1 MFTWLTTT
9 TTFRALFQQHE
20 HVGDSV
26 EFTCQREK
34 VGKLHHRKNQETD
47 LQSGKNLKKT
57 ILLAID
63 CMINYYLYIECYEE

>member
-47 LQSGKNLKKT
+47 LQSGKNKT
-57 ILLAID
+57 KNSFSHRLHDKLLFI
-63 CMINYYLYIECYEE
+63 Y